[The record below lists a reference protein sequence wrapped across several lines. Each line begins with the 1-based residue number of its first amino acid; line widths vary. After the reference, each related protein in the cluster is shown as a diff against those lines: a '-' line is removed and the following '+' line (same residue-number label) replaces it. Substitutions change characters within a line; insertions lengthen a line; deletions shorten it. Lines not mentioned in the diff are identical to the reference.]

1 MDVLSPAQQE
11 LLEYL
16 RAMTAVIYLNGAAS
30 AAREEGWRY
39 PSVHHLLLA
48 EGRFFQPVSRPAGI
62 RQMPERLCYNNAA
75 ATATGSAG
83 SFFYVEGIAISDVFP
98 LAHAWCANEA
108 AEAVDP
114 TWPEGSMTACFG
126 IAFTRPSSW
135 EHEGE
140 GILADPR
147 RCMEILRDGLP
158 PLPGRNVGHRPS
170 SAALAGQPAASR

>member
-16 RAMTAVIYLNGAAS
+16 QAVIAVIDLNDAET

-48 EGRFFQPVSRPAGI
+48 EGRFFEPVSRPAGI
-62 RQMPERLCYNNAA
+62 RQLPERLCYNNAA

-83 SFFYVEGIAISDVFP
+83 SLFYVEGVAISDVFP

-108 AEAVDP
+108 GEAVDP
-114 TWPEGSMTACFG
+114 TWPEGSMRACFG
-126 IAFTRPSSW
+126 IPFTRPGSW
-135 EHEGE
+135 EHDG
-140 GILADPR
+140 GGFLSDPSLFVG
-147 RCMEILRDGLP
+147 ILRDGLP
-158 PLPGRNVGHRPS
+158 PLPGRNVGRRPS
-170 SAALAGQPAASR
+170 SAALAGQPAASC